1 LKTKSSNINT
11 EEKWKIFRSALN
23 ILEKQ
28 IFNIIINNNIENL
41 KTDGFVVIPN
51 VLISEKIDIAKNKFY

>member
-1 LKTKSSNINT
+1 
-11 EEKWKIFRSALN
+11 LN

-28 IFNIIINNNIENL
+28 IFNIIINNYIENL

-51 VLISEKIDIAKNKFY
+51 VLISEEIDIAKNKFY